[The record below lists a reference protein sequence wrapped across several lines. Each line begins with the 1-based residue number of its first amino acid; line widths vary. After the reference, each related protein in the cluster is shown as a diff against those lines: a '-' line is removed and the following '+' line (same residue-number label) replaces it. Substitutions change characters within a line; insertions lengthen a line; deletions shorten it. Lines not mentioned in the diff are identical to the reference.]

1 MLVSNCIMCD
11 AEFEHSRKS
20 KKTCSNECRNRR
32 SKVDCGYV
40 MFGPDLPPGMKV
52 CRGCCQLL
60 PLERFGRI
68 ETEKR
73 LSLPPSQQVQ
83 ARCFDCTR
91 SKQFVWSREK
101 KGYPAMGPLPRRSK
115 PIGSTY
121 IHRGYVLEKVG
132 VDESAHHRAN
142 KHGWVYQHIL
152 VAEEKY
158 GLNITRDFTVHH
170 KNGNRSD
177 NSPANLELRV
187 GNHGKCAD
195 FAPALIANPASLKLI
210 LDHLSEMGYTI
221 IPPEGERA

>member
-1 MLVSNCIMCD
+1 MCD
-11 AEFEHSRKS
+11 AEFEHSLKS

-73 LSLPPSQQVQ
+73 LSRPPSQQVQ

-91 SKQFVWSREK
+91 VKQFMWSREK
-101 KGYPAMGPLPRRSK
+101 DGHPPMGPLPKLSK

-121 IHRGYVLEKVG
+121 ARRGYVREKVG
-132 VDESAHHRAN
+132 IDGRAHHRAD
-142 KHGWVYQHIL
+142 KYGWVFQHIL

-158 GLNITRDFTVHH
+158 GIPITRDFTIHH
-170 KNGNRSD
+170 RNGNRSD

-195 FAPALIANPASLKLI
+195 VAPALIANEEVWGLI
-210 LDHLSEMGYTI
+210 VEHADRLGYDFVKR
-221 IPPEGERA
+221 EERESA